1 MLSKHQ
7 DMFGARLQILCETRL
22 GHTSLRVFEYVCMQW
37 LVYYSAYL
45 NKGVMNSN
53 IFTSQADM

>member
-1 MLSKHQ
+1 MQGCKFFVKPDS
-7 DMFGARLQILCETRL
+7 AILL
-22 GHTSLRVFEYVCMQW
+22 SLRVFEYVCMQW

-45 NKGVMNSN
+45 NKGVMNSY